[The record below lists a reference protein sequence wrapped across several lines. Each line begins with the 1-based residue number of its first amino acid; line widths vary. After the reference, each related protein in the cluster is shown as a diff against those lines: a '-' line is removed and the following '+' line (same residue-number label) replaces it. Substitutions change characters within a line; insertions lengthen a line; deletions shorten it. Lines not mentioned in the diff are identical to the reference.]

1 MTLKTSHLCLTN
13 ATLDQL
19 ARDEM
24 SPAELLQIEAHVG
37 GCEHC
42 RQLLETAGLD
52 AQWQDEICSILRTP
66 NDLVDVGSEHD
77 EGSDDS
83 QRLES
88 VLQLLGPTD
97 DPNMLGRIGTYE
109 VVGVVGRGGMGV
121 VFKAFDASLNRFV
134 AIKLLLPHL
143 AASGAARRRFAREGQ
158 AAAAV
163 IDDHVLPIY
172 SVAEWQGIPY
182 LVTQYS
188 RGTTLQKRIQ
198 EQGPLELKEIL
209 RIGLQTA
216 RGLAAAH
223 AQGLVHRDV
232 KPSNILLDGTVERA
246 MLTDF
251 GLARAVDDATLTR
264 TGIIS
269 GTPQYMS
276 PEQAGGDAIDHRSDL
291 FSLGSVLYAM
301 CTGRPPF
308 RADTTFGILRRIR
321 ETAPGSIREINPDIP
336 AWLEGIVLNLLS
348 KEASDR
354 ISTAGELATV
364 LEQCLAHV
372 QQPTAVRLPRFRRI
386 GFQSVFPS
394 KSKNL
399 HRFLLPTTIVAAAV
413 LAISVNF
420 LGPGRP
426 RSISTIP
433 PTATPVETL
442 STDHLLRWNSIA
454 AELEVTSSA
463 VDSLERNSHH
473 DLAPVAVDPGT
484 STDPNREAQ

>member
-1 MTLKTSHLCLTN
+1 MSLKSTFRCLTV

-19 ARDEM
+19 AHDEL
-24 SPAELLQIEAHVG
+24 SPTELIQVEEHVG
-37 GCEHC
+37 GCEQC
-42 RQLLETAGLD
+42 RQLLASAEVD
-52 AQWQDEICSILRTP
+52 AQWQEEICPILRTP
-66 NDLVDVGSEHD
+66 SDFADAASEQDESTAGSH
-77 EGSDDS
+77 G
-83 QRLES
+83 LES
-88 VLQLLGPTD
+88 VLRLLGPTD
-97 DPNMLGRIGTYE
+97 DPRMLGRIGTYE
-109 VVGVVGRGGMGV
+109 IVGVVGHGGMGV
-121 VFKAFDASLNRFV
+121 VFKAFDAPLNRFV

-143 AASGAARRRFAREGQ
+143 AASGSARRRFAREGQ

-276 PEQAGGDAIDHRSDL
+276 PEQAGGDAVDHRSDL

-321 ETAPGSIREINPDIP
+321 ETSPSPIREINADIP
-336 AWLEGIVLNLLS
+336 QWLERIVLKLLS
-348 KEASDR
+348 KETSER
-354 ISTAGELATV
+354 YPTATEVATL
-364 LEQCLAHV
+364 LEHCLAHV
-372 QQPTAVRLPRFRRI
+372 QQPTAVPLPKFCRTGVLSFVPSTSRRVLRL
-386 GFQSVFPS
+386 V
-394 KSKNL
+394 
-399 HRFLLPTTIVAAAV
+399 LPTTVAVVAL
-413 LAISVNF
+413 LAIGF
-420 LGPGRP
+420 RQIQPGRP
-426 RSISTIP
+426 GPTSTVV
-433 PTATPVETL
+433 PTVPDTPTPA
-442 STDHLLRWNSIA
+442 DQDLLWDSVA
-454 AELEVTSSA
+454 AELQQTSSA
-463 VDSLERNSHH
+463 LDSLERSSRL
-473 DLAPVAVDPGT
+473 DLAPFESNPD
-484 STDPNREAQ
+484 SLTDSNREDQ